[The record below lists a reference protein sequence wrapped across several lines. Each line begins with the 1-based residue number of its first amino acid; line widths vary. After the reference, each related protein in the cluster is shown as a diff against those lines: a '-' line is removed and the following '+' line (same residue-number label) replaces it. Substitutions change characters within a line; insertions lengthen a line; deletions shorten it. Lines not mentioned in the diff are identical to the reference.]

1 MEYTKI
7 MMEHENM
14 LNQLEEET
22 VQLRNDMIQKINLIV
37 FQLN

>member
-7 MMEHENM
+7 MIEHENM